1 MIRSLY
7 ISAIL
12 LFAACNAERPK
23 PEVTEVYG
31 YYIAGLDSVVVTVD
45 NVNEQDGV
53 VGVEDAD
60 VQIAVGNT
68 DLTVPHQFEG
78 DYSRK
83 APSQWAVM
91 DESVTLE
98 ILGDIGCTATAVVP
112 PAVVPTLISNT
123 TFSITPSNPGA
134 SVFEVK
140 WDPIEGYSYLLGLQ
154 SITENAAEIPFT
166 VPSGL
171 FQNQFFAPIEE
182 NEVTLFDTDFKY
194 YGRHRLT
201 IYVIEDLYKD
211 FFFFRN
217 RGQGFLATQGPD
229 NILGARGLW
238 TCINAYQIELE
249 ILN

>member
-1 MIRSLY
+1 MRLIY
-7 ISAIL
+7 IALIL
-12 LFAACNAERPK
+12 PLAACDAERPK
-23 PEVTEVYG
+23 PQVTEVYG
-31 YYIAGLDSVVVTVD
+31 YYIAGLDSVVVSVD
-45 NVNEQDGV
+45 RVSEEKGA
-53 VGVEDAD
+53 VGVEDTE
-60 VQIAVGNT
+60 VQIVVGNT
-68 DLTVPHQFEG
+68 DLRVPHQSNG
-78 DYSRK
+78 DYFLK
-83 APSQWAVM
+83 APSDWAVM
-91 DESVTLE
+91 GESVTLE
-98 ILGDIGCTATAVVP
+98 ILGDIGCTATSLVP
-112 PAVVPTLISNT
+112 PSVMPTLIGNT
-123 TFSITPSNPGA
+123 TFTVNPSNPGA
-134 SVFEVK
+134 AVFDVK
-140 WDPIEGYSYLLGLQ
+140 WDPIDGFSYLLSLQ
-154 SITENAAEIPFT
+154 SITENAAEIPFS

-229 NILGARGLW
+229 NIRGARGLW